1 MEFNHIP
8 VLFHETIDSLQIK
21 PDGVYIDGTAGGG
34 GHSQAILDRLTTGT
48 LLSIDRKC
56 NHIRV
61 LLDMRQNPLAFL
73 VADLRFLQLTRL
85 IRRFFI
91 RHLHDLQTAVTPQ
104 PLAVLRDRR
113 LQIFFLNFSYC
124 H

>member
-1 MEFNHIP
+1 
-8 VLFHETIDSLQIK
+8 
-21 PDGVYIDGTAGGG
+21 
-34 GHSQAILDRLTTGT
+34 
-48 LLSIDRKC
+48 
-56 NHIRV
+56 
-61 LLDMRQNPLAFL
+61 MRQNPLTFL